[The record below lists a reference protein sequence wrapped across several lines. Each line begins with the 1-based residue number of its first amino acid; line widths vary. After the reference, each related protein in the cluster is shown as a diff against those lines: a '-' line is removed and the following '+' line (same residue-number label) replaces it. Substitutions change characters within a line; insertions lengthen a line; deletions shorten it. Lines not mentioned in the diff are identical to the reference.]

1 MQCRLSETVGL
12 ELFLSDCHV
21 LSNLQV
27 CPGETSGSSKAPHG
41 LHYALCCCF
50 LKLQCRQVDRVP
62 FPSDAICPY
71 LFSQLAASTSFAVG
85 LCDGLLQTLCWSG
98 LLSSQMQKKKYI
110 HCIIY
115 FFFSQ
120 ALHSKEAQPNRKW
133 YLSTLSP
140 LEQMSKCWCFQQSRS
155 FDFSTSC
162 TALTKL
168 LLLRNWY
175 AEF

>member
-27 CPGETSGSSKAPHG
+27 CPGEASGSSKAPHG

-115 FFFSQ
+115 FFFFPS
-120 ALHSKEAQPNRKW
+120 
-133 YLSTLSP
+133 SP
-140 LEQMSKCWCFQQSRS
+140 FQRS
-155 FDFSTSC
+155 PAKQKVVFKHLIPIRANVEMLMFSTEPQFWFFHQLYSIDQIA
-162 TALTKL
+162 TSS
-168 LLLRNWY
+168 
-175 AEF
+175 